1 MDHKEAIL
9 FYARDFEI
17 PFDNNEAER
26 NIRNF
31 KAKLKISGCFR
42 TSEGAN
48 NYAKIMSFLITAKK
62 NSINTLRPCLWFL
75 MVKFSSWL
83 RQLNSYNYVI

>member
-1 MDHKEAIL
+1 MERFRDHKEEIL
-9 FYARDFEI
+9 LYARDFTI

-42 TSEGAN
+42 TPEGVSD
-48 NYAKIMSFLITAKK
+48 YAKIMSFLITAKK
-62 NSINTLRPCLWFL
+62 NSINIFKAMSMAIDGQILFL
-75 MVKFSSWL
+75 DGATE
-83 RQLNSYNYVI
+83 

>member
-1 MDHKEAIL
+1 EIL
-9 FYARDFEI
+9 LYARDFAI

-48 NYAKIMSFLITAKK
+48 DYAKIMSFLITAKK
-62 NSINTLRPCLWFL
+62 NSINIFEPMSMALDGQILFL
-75 MVKFSSWL
+75 DGATE
-83 RQLNSYNYVI
+83 